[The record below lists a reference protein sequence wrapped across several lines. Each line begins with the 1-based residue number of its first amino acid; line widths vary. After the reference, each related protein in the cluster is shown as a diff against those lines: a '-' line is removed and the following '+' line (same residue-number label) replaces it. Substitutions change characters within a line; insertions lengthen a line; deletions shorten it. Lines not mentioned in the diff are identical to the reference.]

1 MPVSRLKLWTA
12 IAPTVSLTP
21 LATSAGHDPSHRLR
35 LRGGLA
41 RAVGII
47 NAAVLPDLGN
57 EEMKR
62 ASG

>member
-1 MPVSRLKLWTA
+1 MDSYRAYSKPH
-12 IAPTVSLTP
+12 TP
-21 LATSAGHDPSHRLR
+21 ATSAGHDPSHRLR

-47 NAAVLPDLGN
+47 NAAVLPELGN